1 MQSLDDLKTLA
12 RSFGFADCGVVSLK
26 NNNQNNWGLNQAGEN
41 LNQWLA
47 QGFHGSMGYM
57 EKHGDMRFKPEKLL
71 PEAQSIIVV
80 RMDYLCESPD
90 WDVLNN
96 KNLAFISR
104 YAQNRDYHKLI
115 RSRLVKLA
123 EKLKSI
129 LGQDFI
135 YRPTADSAPIME
147 KPLAQ
152 EAGLGWIGKHTNLI
166 NSKSGSY
173 FFLGCLITSLSYEDF
188 VSPLVG
194 ETGLN
199 GATIQDREGAFQG
212 ERREQEKTSHCG
224 SCTKCISICPTQAI
238 IGPYQLDARRCI
250 SYLTIENK
258 GPIPL
263 EFRKNIGNR
272 IYGCDDC
279 QIICPWN
286 KFSKPTQELGFE
298 SLRNLK
304 SPRLLDLFNWTESEF
319 LKKTE
324 GSPIRRIG
332 YESWIRNIAVALGN
346 SEKTPEVLEKLNQK
360 LLDKNLSDMVKEHVS
375 WALENLG

>member
-1 MQSLDDLKTLA
+1 MTLEELKQLA
-12 RSFGFADCGVVSLK
+12 QSFGFSDGGVVSIK
-26 NNNQNNWGLNQAGEN
+26 NKNNQNNWGLERAGEQ
-41 LNQWLA
+41 LNQWLN

-71 PEAQSIIVV
+71 LEAKSVLV
-80 RMDYLCESPD
+80 FRMDYLCENPD
-90 WDVLNN
+90 WEVLNN
-96 KNLAFISR
+96 PDLAFISR

-123 EKLKSI
+123 EQLKII
-129 LGQDFI
+129 LKKYFT

-147 KPLAQ
+147 KPLAEQ
-152 EAGLGWIGKHTNLI
+152 AGLGWIGKHTNLI

-173 FFLGCLITSLSYEDF
+173 FFLGCLITSLSYDDL
-188 VSPLVG
+188 VSQK
-194 ETGLN
+194 E
-199 GATIQDREGAFQG
+199 EGDML
-212 ERREQEKTSHCG
+212 SHCG
-224 SCTKCISICPTQAI
+224 SCTRCITICPTQAI
-238 IGPYQLDARRCI
+238 IAPYQLDARRCI

-258 GPIPL
+258 GPIPI
-263 EFRKNIGNR
+263 EFRKPMGNR

-286 KFSKPTQELGFE
+286 KFAKPTQELGFE

-304 SPRLLDLFNWTESEF
+304 APRLLDLFSWSESEF

-346 SEKTPEVLEKLNQK
+346 SKNSSKKTSENNSEILEKLTQK
-360 LLDKNLSDMVKEHVS
+360 LLDPNLSDMVKEHVS
-375 WALENLG
+375 WALFK